1 MPKDKSSPPTPEQI
15 LARDQILLGEIAH
28 RAFLLSPAARAAALD
43 GAERAGLDFLSSR
56 PSQEGLVAW
65 AARAEP
71 SSPGSVAEAI
81 ARGAPSRG
89 PLMRSSS
96 ASDPMDPMAALSLEG
111 SPAAI
116 LALGASGGDL
126 QARGP
131 RGECLL
137 ALAAD
142 GAAKGARDRLR
153 SLLSLRPWPREDLLE
168 AISVLAQMGPRDGV
182 GPSERWGMIRD
193 IVGHGGL
200 DLLWDPLPKR
210 ESDFRAPRSNAPS
223 AKSAA
228 DMALLDLEEG
238 FWRGISTAETLL
250 GDGAVAQA
258 RAGRLLKGAL
268 LALAPKP
275 SLGSRRGEPPS
286 QNAIRAIAGAIPSLD
301 RLRSIAGPGEW
312 LSLRRQA
319 WIGIGERILHES
331 KHYSFGE
338 GGSAQ
343 AGAIGWALSL
353 PAPDGDPKPGALLG
367 ETLLLALGD
376 GARLPSRAAL
386 AEIPPLLSALRSAG
400 TGDSMPPSERA
411 SLCVGLASLL
421 SLSDRS
427 GVSDRRSKT
436 AGTPAESSLLD
447 WSCDLALGLDDAHR
461 SLIGPA
467 LANRIG
473 PMAERLG
480 GKIPKG
486 ELAPISTALGRLSKA
501 GVDIS
506 CPILALRA
514 LGHEGAFAAAASE
527 TFGIDASALP
537 VSESAPRRPS
547 RRI

>member
-168 AISVLAQMGPRDGV
+168 AISVLAQIGPRDGV

-193 IVGHGGL
+193 IVGHGGS
-200 DLLWDPLPKR
+200 DLLWEPLPKR
-210 ESDFRAPRSNAPS
+210 ESDIRAPRSNAP
-223 AKSAA
+223 AVKSAA
-228 DMALLDLEEG
+228 DMALLDLDEG
-238 FWRGISTAETLL
+238 FWRGLSTAETLL
-250 GDGAVAQA
+250 GEDAAVAKS
-258 RAGRLLKGAL
+258 RATRLLEGAL
-268 LALAPKP
+268 RALAGKPKN
-275 SLGSRRGEPPS
+275 PPG
-286 QNAIRAIAGAIPSLD
+286 QNAIRAIAGGVPVLE

-319 WIGIGERILHES
+319 WIGIGGRILEES
-331 KHYSFGE
+331 KNYCFGE
-338 GGSAQ
+338 GGAAQ
-343 AGAIGWALSL
+343 AQAIEWALSL
-353 PAPDGDPKPGALLG
+353 GAPDGTPAPGALLG
-367 ETLLLALGD
+367 EKLLQALGD
-376 GARLPSRAAL
+376 SARIPSRSAL
-386 AEIPPLLSALRSAG
+386 SEIPALLGALRSAG
-400 TGDSMPPSERA
+400 AGESMPPSERA

-427 GVSDRRSKT
+427 GISERRSKT
-436 AGTPAESSLLD
+436 SGTLAESFLVD
-447 WSCDLALGLDDAHR
+447 WACDLALGLDDAHR

-473 PMAERLG
+473 PMADRLG

-486 ELAPISTALGRLSKA
+486 ELAPISTALGRLSQA